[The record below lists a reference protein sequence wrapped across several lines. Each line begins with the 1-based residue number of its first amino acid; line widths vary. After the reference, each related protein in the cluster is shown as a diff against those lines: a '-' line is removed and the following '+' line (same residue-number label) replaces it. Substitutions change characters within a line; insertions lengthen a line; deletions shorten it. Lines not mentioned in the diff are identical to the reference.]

1 MLIINKFLQLFN
13 KHFSLLILS
22 LASFSFFIINIFLK
36 EQLNSEDYGV
46 YSLLITY
53 ISLLSSFGML
63 GFEQTLLRN
72 SVIKLKLEI
81 DKALIVPIIFSAL
94 LVSLIGS
101 FLMFNNYNL
110 GLDISLIFLLSLMVI
125 LVKLIYN
132 LYRLSS
138 RFVTSQIALN
148 FWKIALFFV
157 VLFFFFFDYSLSL
170 RDVFLSI
177 IVFFFLSLFL
187 FFGLINKVL
196 FISNLD
202 FQQVLKQSALFML
215 TLFTISLISFGDRFF
230 IESRFGL
237 IVLGDYFFYI
247 NMFLFPFSL
256 FQTYI
261 GFKEIVSFKKDFQI
275 TVLNSKL
282 LFILKNAIYFSLFL
296 FTTLY
301 LVDYWNLYNFNISS
315 NLNIIIPLIFLGIIK
330 IAYSLLSAAM
340 GAICSD
346 DMLFEINVK
355 SILSILVV
363 MPLIYYFSFNI
374 SITLIFIIALWLIRC
389 FIWYN
394 QLQKNEN

>member
-53 ISLLSSFGML
+53 ISLLSSFGIL

-110 GLDISLIFLLSLMVI
+110 GLDLSLIFLLSLMVI

-346 DMLFEINVK
+346 DMLFEVNVK
-355 SILSILVV
+355 SVLSILVV
-363 MPLIYYFSFNI
+363 IPLIYYFSFNI

>member
-36 EQLNSEDYGV
+36 EQLNSEDYGI

-101 FLMFNNYNL
+101 FLMFNNYNI
-110 GLDISLIFLLSLMVI
+110 GLDVSLIFLLSLMVI

-157 VLFFFFFDYSLSL
+157 VLFFFFL
-170 RDVFLSI
+170 
-177 IVFFFLSLFL
+177 
-187 FFGLINKVL
+187 
-196 FISNLD
+196 
-202 FQQVLKQSALFML
+202 
-215 TLFTISLISFGDRFF
+215 
-230 IESRFGL
+230 
-237 IVLGDYFFYI
+237 
-247 NMFLFPFSL
+247 
-256 FQTYI
+256 
-261 GFKEIVSFKKDFQI
+261 
-275 TVLNSKL
+275 
-282 LFILKNAIYFSLFL
+282 
-296 FTTLY
+296 
-301 LVDYWNLYNFNISS
+301 
-315 NLNIIIPLIFLGIIK
+315 PL
-330 IAYSLLSAAM
+330 
-340 GAICSD
+340 
-346 DMLFEINVK
+346 
-355 SILSILVV
+355 
-363 MPLIYYFSFNI
+363 P
-374 SITLIFIIALWLIRC
+374 
-389 FIWYN
+389 
-394 QLQKNEN
+394 

>member
-346 DMLFEINVK
+346 DMLFEVNVK

>member
-282 LFILKNAIYFSLFL
+282 LYILKNAIYFSLFL

-346 DMLFEINVK
+346 DMLFEVNVK

>member
-22 LASFSFFIINIFLK
+22 LASFSFFMINIFLK

-46 YSLLITY
+46 YSLLVTY

-138 RFVTSQIALN
+138 RFVISQIALN

-157 VLFFFFFDYSLSL
+157 VLFFFFFDCSLNL
-170 RDVFLSI
+170 RNVFLSI
-177 IVFFFLSLFL
+177 IVLFFLSLFL
-187 FFGLINKVL
+187 FFGLIKKVL
-196 FISNLD
+196 FVSNLD
-202 FQQVLKQSALFML
+202 FQKVLKQSALFML
-215 TLFTISLISFGDRFF
+215 TLFTISFISFGDRFF

-237 IVLGDYFFYI
+237 IILGDYFFYI

-261 GFKEIVSFKKDFQI
+261 GFKEIVSFKKDFHI
-275 TVLNSKL
+275 NVLNSKL
-282 LFILKNAIYFSLFL
+282 LFILKKTIYFSLFL

-301 LVDYWNLYNFNISS
+301 LVDYCNLYNFNISS

-346 DMLFEINVK
+346 DMLLQVNVK
-355 SILSILVV
+355 SIISILVV
-363 MPLIYYFSFNI
+363 IPLVYYFSFNI
-374 SITLIFIIALWLIRC
+374 SLTIIFIIALWLIRC
-389 FIWYN
+389 IIWYN
-394 QLQKNEN
+394 QLKKNEN

>member
-132 LYRLSS
+132 IYRLSS

-346 DMLFEINVK
+346 DMLFEVNVK

>member
-1 MLIINKFLQLFN
+1 MLIVNKFLQLFN

-22 LASFSFFIINIFLK
+22 LASFSFFIVNIFLK
-36 EQLNSEDYGV
+36 EQLNSEDYGL

-110 GLDISLIFLLSLMVI
+110 GLGVSLIFLLSLMVI
-125 LVKLIYN
+125 LVKLIYS

-138 RFVTSQIALN
+138 RFVISQIALN
-148 FWKIALFFV
+148 FWKIALFCV
-157 VLFFFFFDYSLSL
+157 VLFFFFFDYSLTL
-170 RDVFLSI
+170 RDVFTCI
-177 IVFFFLSLFL
+177 IALFFLSLFL
-187 FFGLINKVL
+187 FFGLIKKIL

-202 FQQVLKQSALFML
+202 LQQVLKQSALFML
-215 TLFTISLISFGDRFF
+215 TLFTISLIGFGDRFF

-261 GFKEIVSFKKDFQI
+261 GFKEIVSFKKDFHI
-275 TVLNSKL
+275 NVLNSKL
-282 LFILKNAIYFSLFL
+282 LFLLKKSIYFSLFL
-296 FTTLY
+296 FTILY
-301 LVDYWNLYNFNISS
+301 LVDYCNIYNFNIFS
-315 NLNIIIPLIFLGIIK
+315 NLNIIIPLILLGIIK
-330 IAYSLLSAAM
+330 ISYSLLSAAM

-346 DMLFEINVK
+346 DMLYDINIK
-355 SILSILVV
+355 SIISILLVV
-363 MPLIYYFSFNI
+363 PLMYFFSYNI
-374 SITLIFIIALWLIRC
+374 SLTIIFIIALWLIRC
-389 FIWYN
+389 FIWYS
-394 QLQKNEN
+394 QLQKHEN